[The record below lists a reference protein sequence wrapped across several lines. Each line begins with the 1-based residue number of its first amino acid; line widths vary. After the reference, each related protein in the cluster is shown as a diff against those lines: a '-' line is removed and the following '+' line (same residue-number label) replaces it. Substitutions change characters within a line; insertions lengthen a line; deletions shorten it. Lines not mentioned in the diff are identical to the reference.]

1 MTTITLDDAV
11 IKEVIAVGYYQNA
24 QEAVLHVLTDYVRQH
39 KKTPTLFEQL
49 RVADNVA
56 GDDLS
61 VLFERNKDSGRTV
74 EL

>member
-1 MTTITLDDAV
+1 MTTITLDDTV
-11 IKEVIAVGYYQNA
+11 LNDVIAVGHYQNA

-39 KKTPTLFEQL
+39 KQARSLFEQL
-49 RVADNVA
+49 RVADEVA

-61 VLFERNKDSGRTV
+61 VLFERNQDHGRNI

>member
-11 IKEVIAVGYYQNA
+11 INEVIAVGHYQNA

-39 KKTPTLFEQL
+39 KPSPTFFEQL
-49 RVADNVA
+49 RVPDDVA

-61 VLFERNKDSGRTV
+61 VLFERNKDGGRNI